1 MFICS
6 CGSIFLLLVLDCW
19 QKQRTHR
26 PTFSSIVTT
35 LDNLARQPMTLMQVR
50 NSPDNDA
57 QTCMGGLGLGNANT
71 MGLGGSMAGIVDAK
85 ERPIFISAD
94 HWLECIKMTRY
105 SQHFKEANLVTAQQV
120 MHPNILSNL
129 NCFMT
134 WTLFFWFE

>member
-1 MFICS
+1 MMIFCFFSFQFI
-6 CGSIFLLLVLDCW
+6 DCW

-57 QTCMGGLGLGNANT
+57 QTCMGGLGLGNAST
-71 MGLGGSMAGIVDAK
+71 MGLGGSMAGMIDAK

-120 MHPNILSNL
+120 QCIVFMHEASHEFI
-129 NCFMT
+129 
-134 WTLFFWFE
+134 

>member
-1 MFICS
+1 MSF
-6 CGSIFLLLVLDCW
+6 FVLLSYVDCW

-57 QTCMGGLGLGNANT
+57 QTCMVGLGLGNAST
-71 MGLGGSMAGIVDAK
+71 MGLGGSMAGILDAK
-85 ERPIFISAD
+85 DRTVFISAD

-120 MHPNILSNL
+120 I
-129 NCFMT
+129 
-134 WTLFFWFE
+134 